1 LNKLKNKKIL
11 HLINCNTKGGV
22 EVGALKA
29 KKEFRSDVDYN
40 VKFIYNKKDTN
51 FSKIIKAYKLIK
63 NIICI
68 ANKNEEIILISSL
81 WLAHIVAFFVSFS
94 NDKILW
100 ISFIH
105 SSSYSTL
112 FNQLI
117 CTKLT
122 KFSDKIIFDS
132 LSTSNSFYN
141 NKKINKN
148 IVNYVFRDKNIKNLK
163 ENIWKNRYFDFIM
176 IGRNIDV
183 KGYQSLEIFLKN
195 WILKYNK
202 KPKFLIITDS
212 LIKNVNLKKIK
223 KKYKNNCEITFK
235 TNISNDKVLKLLSK
249 SKFYLCLSK
258 SEGFGM
264 SISEAIMSGCY
275 IITTNVGE
283 QRRYLLSNRRTL
295 INDFLKCD
303 INFNKLEKIG
313 GNKSNFLKAKKF
325 FFSHVK
331 YYTDGIIKSIH

>member
-1 LNKLKNKKIL
+1 MNKLKNKKIL

-148 IVNYVFRDKNIKNLK
+148 IVGLKFACQIVTCGFDKIK
-163 ENIWKNRYFDFIM
+163 
-176 IGRNIDV
+176 
-183 KGYQSLEIFLKN
+183 
-195 WILKYNK
+195 
-202 KPKFLIITDS
+202 
-212 LIKNVNLKKIK
+212 LKKSK
-223 KKYKNNCEITFK
+223 EFFLLDRTMFEI
-235 TNISNDKVLKLLSK
+235 NRND
-249 SKFYLCLSK
+249 
-258 SEGFGM
+258 
-264 SISEAIMSGCY
+264 
-275 IITTNVGE
+275 ITT
-283 QRRYLLSNRRTL
+283 
-295 INDFLKCD
+295 IPK
-303 INFNKLEKIG
+303 NK
-313 GNKSNFLKAKKF
+313 
-325 FFSHVK
+325 
-331 YYTDGIIKSIH
+331 